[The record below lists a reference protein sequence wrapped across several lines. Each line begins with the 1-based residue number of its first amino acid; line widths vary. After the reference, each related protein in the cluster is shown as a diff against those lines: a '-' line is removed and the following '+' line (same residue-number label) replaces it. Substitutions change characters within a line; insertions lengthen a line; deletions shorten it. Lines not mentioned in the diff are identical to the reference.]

1 MFQKVDVPVLGI
13 IENMS
18 YFACPHCG
26 ERTEIFGHGGA
37 RAEAER
43 LGTPFLG
50 EVPLHLSIRETSD
63 AGSPIVV
70 SDPSSEH
77 AQAYIQIAGQV
88 VAQLDGQTGAS
99 QRQAPRIL
107 VQ

>member
-13 IENMS
+13 VENMS

-26 ERTEIFGHGGA
+26 ERTEVFGHGGA

-43 LGTPFLG
+43 LGAPFLG
-50 EVPLHLSIRETSD
+50 EVPLHLAIRETSD

-70 SDPSSEH
+70 SDPDSEH
-77 AQAYIQIAGQV
+77 AQAYLSIAERVIGE
-88 VAQLDGQTGAS
+88 LDARAGRP